1 MGVRVALLS
10 GGKDSLYA
18 ALHYWPPDYGL
29 VLIYDFPEP
38 SPHLVNL
45 GVSLETL
52 ALTGIPVVVARL
64 RRGREREDTVG
75 VLERLGASEL
85 VAGDVYIED
94 HLRYLEG
101 VAADAGA
108 SLREPLWGRDPEE
121 LAFEIFERGFKALVI
136 GVHGRLLHWL
146 GEKVDS
152 SNVAALVDDA
162 RRRSLDPLG
171 ERGEY
176 HTLVL
181 ESPVHQAPLADPVR
195 VEVEDHGSMWILR
208 LASPKKS

>member
-1 MGVRVALLS
+1 MGARVALLS

-18 ALHYWPPDYGL
+18 AMHYWPPDYGL
-29 VLIYDFPEP
+29 VFIYDFPEP

-52 ALTGIPVVVARL
+52 TLTGIPVVVARL
-64 RRGREREDTVG
+64 RRGREREDTVR
-75 VLERLGASEL
+75 VLERLEASEV

-94 HLRYLEG
+94 HLKYMER
-101 VAADAGA
+101 VAAEAGA
-108 SLREPLWGRDPEE
+108 KLREPLWGRDPEE
-121 LAFEIFERGFKALVI
+121 LAFEVFERGFRALVI
-136 GVHGRLLHWL
+136 GVHGKLLQWL
-146 GEKVDS
+146 GEVIDS
-152 SNVAALVDDA
+152 QNIASLVEEA
-162 RRRSLDPLG
+162 RRHGLDPLG

-195 VEVEDHGSMWILR
+195 VEVENHGRLWILR
-208 LASPKKS
+208 LASPKRS